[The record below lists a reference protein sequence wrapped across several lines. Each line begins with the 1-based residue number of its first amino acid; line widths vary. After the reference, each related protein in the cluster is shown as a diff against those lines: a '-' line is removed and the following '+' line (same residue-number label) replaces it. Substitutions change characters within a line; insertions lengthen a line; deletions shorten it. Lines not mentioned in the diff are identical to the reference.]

1 MSEIDVFE
9 ARTHL
14 PRLLQRVQGGER
26 FVIARHDRPAAE
38 LIPCRGV
45 DKDQVR
51 TAIENLEEL
60 RKSHNLGGLSIRELI
75 EEGRRY

>member
-26 FVIARHDRPAAE
+26 FVITRHDRPVAE